1 MASHVAK
8 NVVIGK
14 IRARVKLIYMLINK
28 INKDDFLFFL
38 LAIFLII
45 NVLLFVFDIVLKKW

>member
-14 IRARVKLIYMLINK
+14 IREKINKTYMLINK
-28 INKDDFLFFL
+28 INKNDFLFFL

-45 NVLLFVFDIVLKKW
+45 NVLLFIFDIVLKKW